1 VSLAGDSGDS
11 GDSGDA
17 AGARDEP
24 APGAIVL
31 PEPCL
36 VVLVGAAGSGKST
49 LAARLFS
56 PDQVLSSDA
65 HRALVRGDAADQAVT
80 RTAFSILHRRLAQR
94 MAEHRTTVVDATN
107 VTAFARRSLVRRAVS
122 NGIPAI
128 AIVLD
133 LPPTLV
139 LARNAT
145 RDGRIVP
152 EDAVRRQLGDLAASL
167 RRGRL
172 STDGFARVHVIRTPR
187 QLDELALAREPAAEA
202 AT

>member
-1 VSLAGDSGDS
+1 VSLADDTGG
-11 GDSGDA
+11 A
-17 AGARDEP
+17 AGADNEP
-24 APGAIVL
+24 IAGTIVL

-36 VVLVGAAGSGKST
+36 VVLVGAAGAGKST

-65 HRALVRGDAADQAVT
+65 HRALVAGDAADQGVT
-80 RTAFSILHRRLAQR
+80 KTAFSILHRRLAQR

-107 VTAFARRSLVRRAVS
+107 VTAFTRRSLVRRAVS
-122 NGIPAI
+122 NGVPAI

-133 LPPTLV
+133 LPQTLV

-167 RRGRL
+167 RRGSL
-172 STDGFARVHVIRTPR
+172 ATEEFAQVHVIRTSAE
-187 QLDELALAREPAAEA
+187 LDELALAGEPAPQA